1 VIGPHPETIN
11 PTVIRILVVDDHPL
25 MRVGISTFLS
35 AQRDMNVVAQA
46 GTGQEALDLFHR
58 HSPDVTIV
66 DLKLPDISGIELISS
81 LRKLGRDPHIVVLTN
96 FEGDEDIHRAL
107 DAGAQGYVIKGM
119 RQEAVAEA
127 VRRVHRGKR
136 FLPSPILQTL
146 QSRPPNTALTPRERE
161 VLGLVVAGMSN
172 REIGKQLGITVPT
185 VKRHIGSILLRM
197 DVKDRTQAVVA
208 ALRRGLVRL

>member
-1 VIGPHPETIN
+1 MIGPHPETIN

-96 FEGDEDIHRAL
+96 FEGDEDIHRSL

>member
-1 VIGPHPETIN
+1 VIGPHAETVN
-11 PTVIRILVVDDHPL
+11 PTVIKILVVDDHPL
-25 MRVGISTFLS
+25 MRVGISTFLN

-46 GTGQEALDLFHR
+46 GTGQEAVALFRR

-66 DLKLPDISGIELISS
+66 DLKLPDISGIEVISS

-96 FEGDEDIHRAL
+96 FEGDEDIHRSL

-119 RQEAVAEA
+119 PQEVVAEA

-146 QSRPPNTALTPRERE
+146 QSRPPKTALTPRERE
-161 VLGLVVAGMSN
+161 VLALVVAGMSN
-172 REIGKQLGITVPT
+172 REIGQQLGITEPT
-185 VKRHIGSILLRM
+185 VKRHIGAILLRM
-197 DVKDRTQAVVA
+197 DVKDRTQAVVS
-208 ALRRGLVRL
+208 ALRRGLARL